1 MRKANSAMY
10 IQKAKAEKDCKS
22 MTRKKLKLLK
32 ASKTADKAR
41 VVEKM
46 QMKCERHT
54 AVAVSDATVHLRNDL
69 QKTIRGMETVKH
81 NLGKSEVKMHDI

>member
-10 IQKAKAEKDCKS
+10 IRKAKAEKDCKS
-22 MTRKKLKLLK
+22 MTRKLKLLK
-32 ASKTADKAR
+32 ARRTADNAR

-69 QKTIRGMETVKH
+69 QKTIRGMETLKH